1 MVPAEFAVRAP
12 AAAGG
17 QQFGGFHPLSTVAA
31 PYSGYPGGPGFQPP
45 PVAVQRALSST
56 QHLAAPY
63 TGPRAADLLS
73 RPRQPLKRPGTV
85 PAAPVGAAARASAAS
100 AARSKPGK
108 SSGIWG
114 TIVFLVIM
122 VFASGAGRQLLDWIT
137 HLFK

>member
-12 AAAGG
+12 TAAGG

-56 QHLAAPY
+56 QHLADPY

-73 RPRQPLKRPGTV
+73 RPRQPPKRPV

-122 VFASGAGRQLLDWIT
+122 LFASGAGRQLLDWIT
-137 HLFK
+137 QLFK